1 MSHTNKI
8 KRFSI
13 RIVLTLMIVIG
24 GWMCTPATA
33 EDEKKPNKPA
43 EIHFA
48 DLGGIDE
55 WRAEGI
61 NSMLIKGVNDKWYR
75 ATFFSEC
82 FPLPWSEK
90 VAFVTNPDGTLNRFS
105 SILVGGQ
112 QCYFKKFESIPEPES
127 KSSKTK

>member
-1 MSHTNKI
+1 MLLII
-8 KRFSI
+8 KSKPNIIF
-13 RIVLTLMIVIG
+13 IVLTIMIFIG
-24 GWMCTPATA
+24 GWINLSATA
-33 EDEKKPNKPA
+33 QDKIENNQPA
-43 EIHFA
+43 QIHFA

-61 NSMLIKGVNDKWYR
+61 NSMLIKGINGKWFR

-105 SILVGGQ
+105 SILVNGQ
-112 QCYFKKFESIPEPES
+112 QCYFKKFESIPQPES